1 MYKLQDWA
9 AVQRVYKQTGS
20 KRKTAKI
27 LHMSRNTVRALL
39 KQSEEPVYN
48 SNHRKS
54 CIDPFQEDVIT
65 WRGPPYNYNG
75 TRIFRELQ
83 KIGYSGSKGP
93 LYRLLRRIDEDICIL
108 RCPAAAVAVLNS
120 RRAVSNRSACGSDRS
135 VNCCAV

>member
-27 LHMSRNTVRALL
+27 LHMSRNTVRSLL
-39 KQSEEPVYN
+39 RQAEEPAYN
-48 SNHRKS
+48 SSRRKS

-83 KIGYSGSKGP
+83 KVGYTGSKGP
-93 LYRLLRRIDEDICIL
+93 LYRLLRRIDGK
-108 RCPAAAVAVLNS
+108 R
-120 RRAVSNRSACGSDRS
+120 
-135 VNCCAV
+135 